1 VKIYMDVCCL
11 NRPFDDQFQDRIN
24 IEAEAIM
31 SILFHCQKGEWQLI
45 GSDIIDVEISK
56 IQNPLKKHKVLL
68 LSGIALCKVSLN
80 EKIKLRSFELK
91 QMGIKLFDSLHI
103 ASAEEI
109 GANIMLTTDDKL
121 LKRIKQ
127 IQGITIKIEN
137 PVNWLM
143 EVTQNEFTN

>member
-1 VKIYMDVCCL
+1 MDVCCL

-56 IQNPLKKHKVLL
+56 IQNPFKKHKVLL
-68 LSGIALCKVSLN
+68 LSGLALCKVSLN
-80 EKIKLRSFELK
+80 EKIKLRACELQ

-109 GANIMLTTDDKL
+109 GVNIMLTTDDKL
-121 LKRIKQ
+121 LKKIRQ
-127 IQGITIKIEN
+127 IQGITVKIDN